1 MLSHSDEDME
11 TEGDEGNT
19 QPSGEGNGM
28 INSNEN
34 GAESQTQKPK
44 LRLKYEQYKN
54 ISNLIVGYMQSMESK
69 LGEGDL
75 SLLFIYL
82 F

>member
-34 GAESQTQKPK
+34 GAESQTRKPK